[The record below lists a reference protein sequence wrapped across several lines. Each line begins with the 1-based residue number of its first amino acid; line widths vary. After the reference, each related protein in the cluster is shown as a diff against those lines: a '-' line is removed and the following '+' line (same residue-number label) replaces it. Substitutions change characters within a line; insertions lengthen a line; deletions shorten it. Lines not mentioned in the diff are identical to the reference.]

1 MWDFFISGLLIPVGF
16 VITLIVGFAWVS
28 LFKDVKQRDVK
39 QRKKVYYF
47 ILIAIFVLLVIDILL
62 TI

>member
-28 LFKDVKQRDVK
+28 LFKDVKQR
-39 QRKKVYYF
+39 KKVYYF